1 MSTFR
6 RSSLIQAL
14 QRTLRS
20 IESHEK
26 LTPDDATL
34 RDLKRSIV
42 QTLAELDAR
51 EDGGHRAHMEEENA

>member
-14 QRTLRS
+14 RRTLRS
-20 IESHEK
+20 IEDREK
-26 LTPDDATL
+26 LTPEDATL
-34 RDLKRSIV
+34 RELKRSIV

-51 EDGGHRAHMEEENA
+51 EDGEHRSQAEEKA